1 MAAWYCETPL
11 FDRTPVQALDCVE
24 SGFVDSFTADPTTA
38 TAGDWL
44 TAGVILSTGSLFAVA
59 MLVALSEAR

>member
-1 MAAWYCETPL
+1 MAALHCETAL
-11 FDRTPVQALDCVE
+11 CDRTPVQALDCVK

-38 TAGDWL
+38 TVGDWL

-59 MLVALSEAR
+59 MLVALSEPR